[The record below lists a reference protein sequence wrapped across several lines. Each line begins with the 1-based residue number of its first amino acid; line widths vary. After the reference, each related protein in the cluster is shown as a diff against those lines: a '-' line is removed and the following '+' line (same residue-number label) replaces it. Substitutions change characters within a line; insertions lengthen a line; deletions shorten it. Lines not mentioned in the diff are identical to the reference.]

1 MHFSFDDGYS
11 ALVAWLKT
19 LLPSRCAGPV
29 VDDLS
34 IFWKSGRDPILALC
48 RT

>member
-1 MHFSFDDGYS
+1 MQFSFDDGYS
-11 ALVAWLKT
+11 ALVAWLKN
-19 LLPSRCAGPV
+19 PAAHRCAGPV

-34 IFWKSGRDPILALC
+34 VFWKSGRDPILALC